1 MGLDIIRW
9 LNVVGVSHLVSCV
22 MTKVNTVMQRSRDAM
37 DSVMNGSRNGVDS
50 VMNRGMDCMMDRSVD
65 CMMNR
70 SMNSMMNSMMNR
82 GRDGMDSVNRGG
94 GDGLI
99 VHRGGGASVERG
111 VNYWHRMSW
120 FIHRWGHRCGLLS
133 YVLVDRGWLGF
144 CYIRTGLRMMDAVMD
159 RWLTGIFCRG
169 RMGISV
175 TISMMGG
182 GGLVAVLGVVD
193 SGLYGGGMASL
204 YHLVA
209 DLEALDLGQLRGQ
222 HNQEEM
228 HTD

>member
-37 DSVMNGSRNGVDS
+37 DSVMNGSKNGVDS
-50 VMNRGMDCMMDRSVD
+50 VMNRGMDCVMNRSVD
-65 CMMNR
+65 
-70 SMNSMMNSMMNR
+70 SMMNSMMNR

-94 GDGLI
+94 GDRLI
-99 VHRGGGASVERG
+99 VHVGGGASVERG

-182 GGLVAVLGVVD
+182 GGVVAVLGVVD

-222 HNQEEM
+222 HNQEEV
-228 HTD
+228 